1 VPAEKIIPAGTPV
14 REIAPGLFHWS
25 AFHSEQGVVVSS
37 YCVEPARV
45 LIDPM
50 VPDDGLGWFES
61 RAPEHVL
68 LTNRYHSRGSAAF
81 VDAFGCRVRCHRA
94 GVEHVRER
102 VTAEPFEHGEVLAGG
117 IEALA
122 IPGYTP
128 DETALHVPAAGGALA
143 FADVLI
149 REGEGPPG
157 FAPDRWYGDDPEHVK
172 ARVVEACRALLVLDF
187 RHLLLTHGEPIA
199 GEGKGALRTF
209 VERESGDAG

>member
-1 VPAEKIIPAGTPV
+1 MATGEVIPPGSPV

-25 AFHSEQGVVVSS
+25 ALHPEQGIVVSS

-50 VPDDGLGWFES
+50 VPDDGLAWFES

-68 LTNRYHSRGSAAF
+68 LTNRYHSRGSAVF
-81 VDAFGCRVRCHRA
+81 VDAFGCRVRCHRS
-94 GVEHVRER
+94 GLEHVRER

-122 IPGYTP
+122 VPGFTP
-128 DETALHVPAAGGALA
+128 DETALHVPAAGGGLA

-149 REGEGPPG
+149 RDGRGPLG
-157 FAPDRWYGDDPEHVK
+157 YAPDGWYGDDPEPAK
-172 ARVVEACRALLVLDF
+172 ARVVEAARALLALDF
-187 RHLLLTHGEPIA
+187 RHLLLTHGEPIV
-199 GEGKGALRTF
+199 EDGKEALKAF
-209 VERESGDAG
+209 VGRES

>member
-1 VPAEKIIPAGTPV
+1 MITRRHALKIA
-14 REIAPGLFHWS
+14 AGLFHWS
-25 AFHSEQGVVVSS
+25 AFHPEQGVVVSS
-37 YCVEPARV
+37 YCVGTARV

-50 VPDDGLGWFES
+50 VPDEGLTWFES

-94 GVEHVRER
+94 GLEHVRER
-102 VTAEPFEHGEVLAGG
+102 VAAEPFEHGEVLAGG

-122 IPGYTP
+122 IPGFTT

-149 REGEGPPG
+149 REGEGPLG
-157 FAPDRWYGDDPEHVK
+157 YAPDGWYGDDPEPAK
-172 ARVVEACRALLVLDF
+172 ARVVQAAGALLAVDF
-187 RHLLLTHGEPIA
+187 RHLLLTHGEPIVD
-199 GEGKGALRTF
+199 GGKEALRGF
-209 VERESGDAG
+209 LEREA